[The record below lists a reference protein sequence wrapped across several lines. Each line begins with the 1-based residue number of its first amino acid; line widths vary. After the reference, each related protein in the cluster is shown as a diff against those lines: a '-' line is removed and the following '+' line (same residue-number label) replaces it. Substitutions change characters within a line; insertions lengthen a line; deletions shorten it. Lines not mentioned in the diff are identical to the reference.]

1 MTIYFYHVAG
11 KMDDVLDRLRL
22 VHMHRN
28 VHRRFPIMVPVLLR
42 SENSPRTLAPV
53 ASYQGLVDI
62 VQEVCTSS
70 ALQAGAG

>member
-1 MTIYFYHVAG
+1 
-11 KMDDVLDRLRL
+11 MDDVLDCVCL

-42 SENSPRTLAPV
+42 GENSSRALAPLTC
-53 ASYQGLVDI
+53 YQGLVNI

-70 ALQAGAG
+70 ALQTGAGWLTNFLFS